1 LRSVTA
7 RQLQADSPSTLTVA
21 DASIF
26 TMNFSSKPMSARNG
40 SPQFGRDRNP
50 RRRSSSCEC
59 TAQRHGEKGA
69 GHLKAI
75 IWTLILVLI
84 AYVGFKVTPLLINEY
99 EFQDGIQTIARMA
112 SVNRPESEKIRQ
124 AVLKEAEK
132 DELPIRAEDI
142 QIVAAGGNIH
152 ISANYSVTV
161 DLKVYQW
168 TLNFNPSATNN
179 ALF

>member
-1 LRSVTA
+1 
-7 RQLQADSPSTLTVA
+7 
-21 DASIF
+21 
-26 TMNFSSKPMSARNG
+26 MSARNG
-40 SPQFGRDRNP
+40 SPQLGTDRNLP
-50 RRRSSSCEC
+50 RRNLSCGC
-59 TAQRHGEKGA
+59 TVERHGEKGA

-75 IWTLILVLI
+75 IWTLILASI
-84 AYVGFKVTPLLINEY
+84 AFLGFKVTPLLISEY

-112 SVNRPESEKIRQ
+112 SVNRPDSEKIRQ

-142 QIVAAGGNIH
+142 QVESSSGNIH